1 MKWASIVDT
10 SASLSTAVEQ
20 AGDQLFAALGKQE
33 PNLVLAFVSEHHA
46 ALYDELPALVAREF
60 DSAHLVG
67 CSGTGVIGAA
77 GEIEDRPALVLM
89 GALLP
94 GVRIRATH
102 LDSSDIPPV
111 YAEPM
116 VWEETVRLS
125 AAQEPSFLVLSDPH
139 SFEVESFLKG
149 LDRIFPRATKVGGIA
164 SGGSA
169 QAGSHVLFLDQ
180 HVYRSGAVVIGFT
193 GDIEID
199 TVVAQ
204 GCRPVGDPMFVT
216 LTHENLIRELDGHAA
231 RDVLANVYE
240 RLPYNDRDLF
250 SRSLF
255 LGLALRQDASEYG
268 PGDFL
273 IRTVLGL
280 DPQSGALWVNSNVEQ
295 NRVVQFHLR
304 DASASAMD
312 LERMLTSYRSMRGN
326 EPAAAAL
333 LFSCTGRGVGLYEQ
347 PDHDSNAFRRLVADI
362 PIGGFFCNG
371 EIGPVHNTTYLH
383 SYTSVFA
390 VFRPRL

>member
-20 AGDQLFAALGKQE
+20 AADQLFAALDKQE

-46 ALYDELPALVAREF
+46 ALYEELPALIAREF
-60 DSAHLVG
+60 ESAHLVG

-77 GEIEDRPALVLM
+77 GEVEDRPAITLI

-102 LDSSDIPPV
+102 LENGDIPPV
-111 YAEPM
+111 YAEPI

-125 AAQEPSFLVLSDPH
+125 VAQEPSFLLLADPH
-139 SFEVESFLKG
+139 SFEIETFLKG
-149 LDRIFPRATKVGGIA
+149 LDRIFPLATKVGGVA
-164 SGGSA
+164 SGGE
-169 QAGSHVLFLDQ
+169 QAGSHVLYLNQ
-180 HVYRSGAVVIGFT
+180 RVHRSGAVVLGFT
-193 GDIEID
+193 GDIQID
-199 TVVAQ
+199 TIVAQ

-255 LGLALRQDASEYG
+255 LGLALRHDASEYG

-273 IRTVLGL
+273 IRSVLGL
-280 DPQSGALWVNSNVEQ
+280 DPQSGALWVNSNVDQ

-304 DASASAMD
+304 DASASALD
-312 LERMLTSYRSMRGN
+312 LERMLTSYRSTRGQD
-326 EPAAAAL
+326 PAAGAL

-362 PIGGFFCNG
+362 PLGGFFCNG
-371 EIGPVHNTTYLH
+371 EIGPVHNATYLH

-390 VFRPRL
+390 VFRPRR